1 MLSRVAITAA
11 RNNAVP
17 SFRASLVPAR
27 SFANYSWNRV
37 SSSKPWDKP
46 LRDTVPKPK
55 TTAQANVAFS
65 LEKLPQNIAGFAAIV
80 GCMVF
85 MSPMGVVTGY
95 NMYQGAS
102 GNKNEKD
109 ADGNVITQ
117 FDRKPTN
124 VCKEIEGSAAGNSAG
139 RKFNPRAMHP
149 YMNGLTV
156 GHENQFNRKNSNNF
170 NKA

>member
-11 RNNAVP
+11 RNNGVP
-17 SFRASLVPAR
+17 TFRGSLVPAR

-37 SSSKPWDKP
+37 SSTKPWDKP
-46 LRDTVPKPK
+46 LRDTVPR
-55 TTAQANVAFS
+55 TENARANVAFS
-65 LEKLPQNIAGFAAIV
+65 LEKLPQNIAGTAALI
-80 GCMVF
+80 GCLVF
-85 MSPMGVVTGY
+85 MSPMGVITGY
-95 NMYQGAS
+95 NMFQGAT
-102 GNKNEKD
+102 GQKNEVD
-109 ADGNVITQ
+109 ANGNVVNQ